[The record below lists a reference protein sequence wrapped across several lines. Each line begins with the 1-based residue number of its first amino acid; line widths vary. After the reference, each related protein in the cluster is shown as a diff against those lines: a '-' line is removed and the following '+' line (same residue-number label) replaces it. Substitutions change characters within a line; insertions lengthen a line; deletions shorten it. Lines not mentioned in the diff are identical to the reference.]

1 MGVEATPSAVR
12 VTLLF
17 TSSMKAR
24 ETLLAAPSVSTMAPR
39 WTSAA
44 IEVVQP

>member
-1 MGVEATPSAVR
+1 VEATPSAVR

-24 ETLLAAPSVSTMAPR
+24 ETLLAAPSVSTMPLR
-39 WTSAA
+39 WTPAA
-44 IEVVQP
+44 IGVLQP